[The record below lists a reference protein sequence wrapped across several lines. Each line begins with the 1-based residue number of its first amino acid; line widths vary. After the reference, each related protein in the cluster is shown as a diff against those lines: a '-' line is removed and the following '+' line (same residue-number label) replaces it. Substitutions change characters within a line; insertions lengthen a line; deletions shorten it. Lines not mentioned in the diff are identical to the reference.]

1 MKDMFPLPDGSL
13 ILNSPAKINLYL
25 RVLRKRPDGYH
36 DIETVFERIDI
47 CDEIKL
53 RPIEKGI
60 IILCDNSKVP
70 SDSRNL
76 AYKAAQILKERYS
89 VNSGVEI
96 TIKKRIPVAAGLGGA
111 SSNCAVCLTGL
122 NRLWGLKLGKEE
134 IFGIGSGIGAD
145 VAFFL
150 LDAGRAVGYGKG
162 EILEAV
168 SRGESFWYL
177 LVNPGFGVLAKDA
190 YTALNLSLTETGNDS
205 KLDTNYL
212 KEIRIGSLKGFLF
225 NSLEIPVEK
234 NYTQIS
240 VIKSEIL
247 KTGLKLSLMSGSGP
261 TVYGVASSKEEAF
274 EARGRLLLREGWQA
288 FVASTLW

>member
-1 MKDMFPLPDGSL
+1 MKEIPSLPDGSL
-13 ILNSPAKINLYL
+13 ILISPAKINLYL
-25 RVLRKRPDGYH
+25 RILRKRPDGYH

-47 CDEIKL
+47 CDEVKL

-60 IILCDNSKVP
+60 IILCDNPKVP

-76 AYKAAQILKERYS
+76 VYKAAQILKERYS

-122 NRLWGLKLGKEE
+122 SRLWGLKLGKDE
-134 IFGIGSGIGAD
+134 IFEIGSGIGAD

-162 EILEAV
+162 ELLKAV
-168 SRGESFWYL
+168 SGGVRFWYL

-190 YTALNLSLTETGNDS
+190 YTALNLSLTEAENDS

-212 KEIRIGSLKGFLF
+212 KGISISGLNGFLF
-225 NSLEIPVEK
+225 NSLETPVEK
-234 NYTQIS
+234 DYAQIS
-240 VIKSEIL
+240 EIKSEIL
-247 KTGLKLSLMSGSGP
+247 KTGLKSALMSGSGP
-261 TVYGVASSKEEAF
+261 TVYGVASSKEEAL